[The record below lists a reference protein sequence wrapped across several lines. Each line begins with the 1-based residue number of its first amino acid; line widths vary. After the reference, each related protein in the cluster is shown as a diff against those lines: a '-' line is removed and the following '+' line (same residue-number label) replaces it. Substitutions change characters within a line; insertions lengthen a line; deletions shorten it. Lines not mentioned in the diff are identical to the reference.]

1 MSDNAVVIIA
11 AARTP
16 QGRARGSLARLTA
29 VDLGAHAARAA
40 LERSSLPAEAI
51 QAAIMGQVLPAGC
64 GQNPSRQV
72 ALRAGLSPSVA
83 TSSVNSVCL
92 SGARAIA
99 DAARLVRL
107 GDADAVLAG
116 GMESM
121 TNAPHLL
128 PGVRMGWVY
137 GTQSALD
144 HVAHDGL
151 TDAVDG
157 ISMGESTERHVG
169 RLGISRAEQDEVAAA
184 SHQRAAAARADGRL
198 ASELAPVEIAG
209 RGGSTVVDSDE
220 GVRADSTA
228 DSLATLRPAF
238 TTDGTITAGNAS
250 PLSDGAAA
258 VVVAREDWAR
268 EQGATILARIVA
280 WGEVAGPDNSLHSQ
294 PSRAIMAALDRVGWS
309 VDSLDHIE
317 INEAFAAVSIQSA
330 RDLGVD
336 AAIVNPDGGA
346 IALGHPIGASGA
358 RLVAHAA
365 HAVHDGRA
373 RRAAISLCGG
383 GGQGQSLLLE
393 SA

>member
-1 MSDNAVVIIA
+1 MADNAVVIIA

-16 QGRARGSLARLTA
+16 QGRSRGSFARLGA
-29 VDLGAHAARAA
+29 VALGTHAARAA
-40 LERSSLPAEAI
+40 LERSGLPLDAI

-64 GQNPSRQV
+64 GQNPARQV
-72 ALRAGLSPSVA
+72 ALGAGIHASVA

-151 TDAVDG
+151 TDAADG

-169 RLGISRAEQDEVAAA
+169 NLGISRREQDEVAAA
-184 SHQRAAAARADGRL
+184 SHQRAAAAAADGRL
-198 ASELAPVEIAG
+198 AAEIAPVELSA
-209 RGGSTVVDSDE
+209 RGGSTVVEADE

-228 DSLATLRPAF
+228 DTLAGLRPAV
-238 TTDGTITAGNAS
+238 TPDGTITAGNAS
-250 PLSDGAAA
+250 PLSDGASA

-268 EQGATILARIVA
+268 AQGAPILARIVG

-294 PSRAIMAALDRVGWS
+294 PSRAIMAALERVGWAT
-309 VDSLDHIE
+309 DSLDHIE
-317 INEAFAAVSIQSA
+317 INEAFAAVSIQST

-336 AAIVNPDGGA
+336 PAIVNPDGGA

-365 HAVHDGRA
+365 HTIHEGRA

-393 SA
+393 SV

>member
-16 QGRARGSLARLTA
+16 QGRVRGSLARLSA
-29 VDLGAHAARAA
+29 VDLGIHAARAV
-40 LERSSLPAEAI
+40 LERSGVPAEAI

-72 ALRAGLSPSVA
+72 ALGAGLAPSVA

-144 HVAHDGL
+144 HAAHDGL

-184 SHQRAAAARADGRL
+184 SHQRAAAAADDGRL
-198 ASELAPVEIAG
+198 APEIAAIEIAHR
-209 RGGSTVVDSDE
+209 RGATTIDSDE
-220 GVRADSTA
+220 GVRPDSTA
-228 DSLATLRPAF
+228 ETLGALRPAF
-238 TTDGTITAGNAS
+238 TVDGTITAGNAS

-258 VVVAREDWAR
+258 VVVAREHWAR
-268 EQGATILARIVA
+268 EQGTTILARVVG

-294 PSRAIMAALDRVGWS
+294 PSRAITAALDRVGWS

-317 INEAFAAVSIQSA
+317 INEAFAAVSIQST

-336 AAIVNPDGGA
+336 PTIVNPDGGA

-365 HAVHDGRA
+365 HAVHEGRA

-383 GGQGQSLLLE
+383 GGQGQSMLLE
-393 SA
+393 SV